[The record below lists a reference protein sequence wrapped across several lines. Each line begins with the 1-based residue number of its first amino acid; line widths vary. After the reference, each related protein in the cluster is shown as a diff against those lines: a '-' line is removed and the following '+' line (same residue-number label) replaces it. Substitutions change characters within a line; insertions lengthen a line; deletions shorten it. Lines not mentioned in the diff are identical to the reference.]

1 MRIVVKIGSNVLA
14 RANGRLSIAR
24 MAELADEI
32 ACLCEEG
39 HQVLIVTSG
48 AVAAGRAQVA
58 LPKTVDRVAR
68 RQVLSSVGQA
78 ILIDTYRGLFAADGL
93 DVGQI
98 LLTKSDFST
107 NEHACNIRHCI
118 QAFFAYGIIPVVNE
132 NDTVSVES
140 LMFTDNDELAGL
152 LANLIGADRLI
163 ILSSIDGLYD
173 GDPNDPEA
181 HLIETVEP
189 GEDLTRFVS
198 ASKSSHGRGGMD
210 TKLRV
215 ATSIAQKG
223 TEVVIA
229 NGARHNVLIDVVN
242 GNPELPCT
250 RFLANKN
257 IIPYKGEAY

>member
-24 MAELADEI
+24 MAELADEV
-32 ACLCEEG
+32 AALCDQG

-78 ILIDTYRGLFAADGL
+78 ILIDTYRSLFSADGL

-107 NEHACNIRHCI
+107 PEHAANIRQCI
-118 QAFFAYGIIPVVNE
+118 QAFFAYGIVPVVNE

-152 LANLIGADRLI
+152 LAGLIGADLLV

-173 GDPNDPEA
+173 GDPAAPEA
-181 HLIETVEP
+181 KLIRQVAP
-189 GEDLTRFVS
+189 GEDLSRFVT
-198 ASKSSHGRGGMD
+198 AAKSSQGRGGMD

-215 ATSIAQKG
+215 ATEVAGKG
-223 TEVVIA
+223 ISVVIA
-229 NGARHNVLIDVVN
+229 NGFRHDVLTDVVS
-242 GNPELPCT
+242 GADFPCT
-250 RFLANKN
+250 RFLPAPK
-257 IIPYKGEAY
+257 A

>member
-1 MRIVVKIGSNVLA
+1 
-14 RANGRLSIAR
+14 

-32 ACLCEEG
+32 SALCDQG

-48 AVAAGRAQVA
+48 AVAAGRAQVT

-78 ILIDTYRGLFAADGL
+78 ILIDTYRSLFSADGL

-107 NEHACNIRHCI
+107 PEHAANIRQCI
-118 QAFFAYGIIPVVNE
+118 QAFFAYGIVPVVNE

-152 LANLIGADRLI
+152 LAGLIGADLLV
-163 ILSSIDGLYD
+163 ILSSFDGLYD
-173 GDPNDPEA
+173 GDPAAPEA
-181 HLIETVEP
+181 KLIRQVAP
-189 GEDLTRFVS
+189 GEDLSRFVT
-198 ASKSSHGRGGMD
+198 AAKSSQGRGGMD

-215 ATSIAQKG
+215 ATEVAGKG
-223 TEVVIA
+223 ISVVIA
-229 NGARHNVLIDVVN
+229 NGFRHDVLTDVVS
-242 GNPELPCT
+242 GADFPCT
-250 RFLANKN
+250 RFLPAPK
-257 IIPYKGEAY
+257 A

>member
-32 ACLCEEG
+32 SALCDQG

-78 ILIDTYRGLFAADGL
+78 ILIDTYRSLFSADGL

-107 NEHACNIRHCI
+107 PEHAANIRQCI
-118 QAFFAYGIIPVVNE
+118 QAFFAYGIVPVVNE

-152 LANLIGADRLI
+152 LAGLISADLLV

-173 GDPNDPEA
+173 GDPAAPEA
-181 HLIETVEP
+181 KLIRQVAP
-189 GEDLTRFVS
+189 GEDLSRFVT
-198 ASKSSHGRGGMD
+198 AAKSSQGRGGMD

-215 ATSIAQKG
+215 ATEVAGEGIS
-223 TEVVIA
+223 VVIA
-229 NGARHNVLIDVVN
+229 NGFRHDVLTDVVS
-242 GNPELPCT
+242 GTDFPCT
-250 RFLANKN
+250 RFLPAPK
-257 IIPYKGEAY
+257 A